1 MFDLS
6 LALMSRARSDHFH
19 AMTKTSFVLTGWALG
34 LAFLSGCTTEQPSST
49 QRNRY
54 GFGGTQTLQQSPM
67 QTSTNLPPLT
77 GTDAAVGMT
86 DAALVNPIPNPT
98 PLATPPPVSLP
109 TPEISYGI
117 PVPGKPGFVT
127 SPHAPSAGF
136 VDVRGFPPGTE
147 VKDPYTGRIFLVP

>member
-1 MFDLS
+1 
-6 LALMSRARSDHFH
+6 MSSVRSAPFKSMTRAVPNILG
-19 AMTKTSFVLTGWALG
+19 FVLVVAL
-34 LAFLSGCTTEQPSST
+34 LAACTPEKPPTT

-54 GFGGTQTLQQSPM
+54 GFGATQTLPEQPQPP
-67 QTSTNLPPLT
+67 TNLPPLAGMDAAT
-77 GTDAAVGMT
+77 GTT
-86 DAALVNPIPNPT
+86 DTALVNPIPNPA
-98 PLATPPPVSLP
+98 PVPTPPPVSLP

>member
-1 MFDLS
+1 MS
-6 LALMSRARSDHFH
+6 LQVSVQFHPMTRTAL
-19 AMTKTSFVLTGWALG
+19 TWTSLG
-34 LAFLSGCTTEQPSST
+34 LLGGLLAACAPEKPQTTP
-49 QRNRY
+49 RNRY
-54 GFGGTQTLQQSPM
+54 GFGGTQTLQQQPAAQQPAPS
-67 QTSTNLPPLT
+67 NLPPLS
-77 GTDAAVGMT
+77 GTDTTAGMT
-86 DAALVNPIPNPT
+86 DTALVNPIPNPT
-98 PLATPPPVSLP
+98 PAPTPPPVSLP

>member
-1 MFDLS
+1 MKRLVPAVS
-6 LALMSRARSDHFH
+6 LLLPVVILLPSCTEEKA
-19 AMTKTSFVLTGWALG
+19 KTT
-34 LAFLSGCTTEQPSST
+34 P
-49 QRNRY
+49 RNRY
-54 GFGGTQTLQQSPM
+54 GYGGTQTIQHAP
-67 QTSTNLPPLT
+67 TNSATLPPLAQ
-77 GTDAAVGMT
+77 TDAGAGVT
-86 DAALVNPIPNPT
+86 DPALVSPLSNPRPT
-98 PLATPPPVSLP
+98 PAPTPPPVSLP